1 MQGRMQKMVV
11 SIKVSLSLSHPKTRG
26 VGGFTEGERERA
38 LHASAV
44 RVDYAPPPPP
54 HTQITTLTTVIQ
66 HIQNLG
72 SWAYYKS

>member
-38 LHASAV
+38 LHASAIRLAAETEKPGYV
-44 RVDYAPPPPP
+44 
-54 HTQITTLTTVIQ
+54 
-66 HIQNLG
+66 
-72 SWAYYKS
+72 